1 MTIDSISPLRAA
13 TPSPEDAAAWSYDA
27 AFCRNRGLI
36 NSAEQEKLRNS
47 RVAVAGMGGVGGIDL
62 VTLARLG
69 IGKFTIADPDSF
81 EISNTNRQYG
91 AAFSTLGSMKA
102 DVMAAIVK
110 DINPEVDIRI
120 FTEPLGPG
128 NVEAFLQDA
137 DLLVDGIDFFAM
149 DIRRML
155 FNRAAAKGIYGI
167 TAGPVGFSGVCIAFD
182 PNGMTFDRYFDLS
195 DTLDEVEKVVAFV
208 AGVAPKATQRSYLD
222 MSAVDVNAHVGPS
235 SSLACQLA
243 AGTMAAQAVKILLK
257 RGRVLAAPY
266 YHQFDP
272 YLNRY
277 ACSRLIGGNRNP
289 LQRLKRWLITRYLRR
304 RLSG

>member
-1 MTIDSISPLRAA
+1 MTIDSISNTRTAK
-13 TPSPEDAAAWSYDA
+13 PSIEAHGTWSYDA

-36 NSAEQEKLRNS
+36 NPSEQEKLRKS
-47 RVAVAGMGGVGGIDL
+47 RVAIAGVGGVGGIDL

-69 IGKFTIADPDSF
+69 IGRFTIADPDIF
-81 EISNTNRQYG
+81 EITNSNRQYG
-91 AAFSTLGSMKA
+91 ATTSTLGRPKVE
-102 DVMAAIVK
+102 VMAAIVK
-110 DINPEVDIRI
+110 DINPEADVRI
-120 FTEPLGPG
+120 FKEPLGAG

-137 DLLVDGIDFFAM
+137 DLFVDGIDFFVM
-149 DIRRML
+149 DVRRLL
-155 FNRAAAKGIYGI
+155 FAKAAAQGIYGI
-167 TAGPVGFSGVCIAFD
+167 TAGPVGFSGICIAFD
-182 PNGMTFDRYFDLS
+182 PHGMTFDRYFDIS
-195 DTLDEVEKVVAFV
+195 DAMDEVEKVVAFV
-208 AGVAPKATQRSYLD
+208 TGVAPKATQRAYLD

-257 RGRVLAAPY
+257 RGRVLAAPH

-277 ACSRLIGGNRNP
+277 AHGRLIGGNRHP

-304 RLSG
+304 RLRT